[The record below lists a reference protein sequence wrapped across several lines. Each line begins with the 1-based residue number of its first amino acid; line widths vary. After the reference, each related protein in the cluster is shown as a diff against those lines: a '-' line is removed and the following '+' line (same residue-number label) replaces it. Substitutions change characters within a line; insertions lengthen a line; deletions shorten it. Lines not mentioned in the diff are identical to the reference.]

1 MRKSVAVTVQQILHV
16 KNVRQSGRNFCQI
29 VDFKR
34 SSYAQFVSCSHAVA
48 FTVIG
53 AKKHGIGVTVFAEE
67 YGVKSDDNFKGVSN
81 VSLKSKE
88 SGKNLEQ
95 VFLNFSIVKSEQQM
109 SLAD

>member
-1 MRKSVAVTVQQILHV
+1 MRKSIAMAVQQILHV
-16 KNVRQSGRNFCQI
+16 KNVRQSGRDFCQI
-29 VDFKR
+29 ADFKS
-34 SSYAQFVSCSHAVA
+34 SSYAQFVSCSHAIA

-53 AKKHGIGVTVFAEE
+53 AKKHGIGVTVFAKE
-67 YGVKSDDNFKGVSN
+67 YGVKRDDNFKSVSD

-95 VFLNFSIVKSEQQM
+95 AFLNFWIVKSEQQM